1 MQTENRSQKIA
12 VTGATGRVGS
22 PLVEI
27 LEQRGHDVV
36 PIARS
41 KGVDVV
47 SGEGLDEAL
56 AGVETII
63 DTATGPSPDQ
73 EEATA
78 FFTASARNLQRA
90 GAAAGAK
97 RIVVVSIIGIDKFQG
112 GYNAAKVAQEQAL
125 LEGPLPVRIVRA
137 AQFHEF
143 VDQLVGWMTQDGVA
157 YLPEMRTQLVAAR
170 VVAETLADAAEE
182 PEIENGRITEVA
194 GPREERL
201 ADVAAALFASRGD
214 SIEIREGRQSGDPD
228 AAAYAEGAAL
238 PNPGAKLAGPSFEEW
253 LDSNPK
259 GRRKSAA
266 VDPAS

>member
-1 MQTENRSQKIA
+1 MPSEKGSQKIA

-22 PLVEI
+22 PLVET

-47 SGEGLDEAL
+47 SGEGLDGAL
-56 AGVETII
+56 AGTEIII
-63 DTATGPSPDQ
+63 DTATGPSADQ
-73 EEATA
+73 QEATA

-97 RIVVVSIIGIDKFQG
+97 RIVVVSIIGIDKFHG
-112 GYNAAKVAQEQAL
+112 GYNAAKLEQERTL

-143 VDQLVGWMTQDGVA
+143 VDQLIAWTTQDGVA
-157 YLPEMRTQLVAAR
+157 HLPEMRTQLVAAR
-170 VVAETLADAAEE
+170 AVAEALADAAEE
-182 PEIENGRITEVA
+182 PEIQNGRITEIA

-201 ADVAAALFASRGD
+201 ADAAAALVASRGD
-214 SIEIREGRQSGDPD
+214 SIEIRESRGAPLAEPGDPD
-228 AAAYAEGAAL
+228 AAAYAEGAVL

-253 LDSNPK
+253 L
-259 GRRKSAA
+259 AA
-266 VDPAS
+266 A